1 MKKRRL
7 SRLLLILAVTTAMIA
22 ATAVVASA
30 ATINKN
36 DADYKYSKTFDDGTV
51 VSFTKDLIN
60 APATKDYIQCR
71 IQLAE
76 GDTFGNYPYFTD
88 SSLKKIN
95 GQQWDKNGDV
105 AYGVLNIKDT
115 NLKPGVFYLY
125 CNGIGWS
132 EDRMDFFYVNFK
144 KATKMKIQTYPNKI
158 LFNADYLTRDQHG
171 EYTNVLASVGGKT
184 FSAMLKNGWGE
195 WIAYKTPSAMKPGK
209 KYTLYA
215 GQIDRVNNFQVN
227 SDVYK
232 LATVPMGPS
241 TKPVIKSVKISKVK
255 VKRYFNYDEW
265 KYKYKTT
272 FKMTVTLS
280 KKAKG
285 AKGIDL
291 TSTVQGISS
300 YKTIKGTKNTYT
312 ASFNWDMPISL
323 KGRTIAVKV
332 KTYNDTKYKAYS
344 YDSKVKKVKIK

>member
-1 MKKRRL
+1 MKKRRV

-88 SSLKKIN
+88 SSKKEIN

-115 NLKPGVFYLY
+115 NLKLGVFYLY
-125 CNGIGWS
+125 CNGMGWS
-132 EDRMDFFYVNFK
+132 ENRMDFFYANFQ
-144 KATKMKIQTYPNKI
+144 KATKMMITTYPNKI
-158 LFNADYLTRDQHG
+158 LFNADRLTRDQHG
-171 EYTNVLASVGGKT
+171 EYTNVFVKGHN
-184 FSAMLKNGWGE
+184 FNAMLKNGWGE
-195 WIAYKTPSAMKPGK
+195 WMATKAPSTMKPGK
-209 KYTLYA
+209 KYGLYA
-215 GQIDRVNNFQVN
+215 VQIDRVNNYQVN
-227 SDVYK
+227 SEVYK
-232 LATVPMGPS
+232 LATVTMGPS
-241 TKPVIKSVKISKVK
+241 TKPVIKSVKISNVK
-255 VKRYFNYDEW
+255 VKRYFSYNEW
-265 KYKYKTT
+265 KYRYKTT

-291 TSTVQGISS
+291 TTSVNGISS
-300 YKTIKGTKNTYT
+300 YKTLKGTKNTYT
-312 ASFNWDMPISL
+312 AKFNWDMPMSL
-323 KGRTIAVKV
+323 KGKTVSVKV

-344 YDSKVKKVKIK
+344 YDSKAKKAKIR

>member
-1 MKKRRL
+1 MKKTKL
-7 SRLLLILAVTTAMIA
+7 FRLLFVLAVATALIA
-22 ATAVVASA
+22 ATAAAVSA

-51 VSFTKDLIN
+51 VSFTRDLIN
-60 APATKDYIQCR
+60 EPAAKDYIQCR

-76 GDTFGNYPYFTD
+76 GRTFGDYPYFND
-88 SSLKKIN
+88 SGLKNLN
-95 GQQWDKNGDV
+95 GQQWEKNGTV
-105 AYGVLNIKDT
+105 AYGVLNLKDT

-125 CNGIGWS
+125 CSSKGWS
-132 EDRMDFFYVNFK
+132 GNRMDFFYVDFK
-144 KATKMKIQTYPNKI
+144 KATKMKIQTCPDRI
-158 LFNADYLTRDQHG
+158 LFNANYLTRDQHG
-171 EYTNVLASVGGKT
+171 EYTNVLVKAGGKT

-195 WIAYKTPSAMKPGK
+195 WIACKTPSTMKPGK

-241 TKPVIKSVKISKVK
+241 TKPVIESVKISNVK
-255 VKRYFNYDEW
+255 VKKYFNYDEW
-265 KYKYKTT
+265 RYKYKTT

-285 AKGIDL
+285 AKGINL

-323 KGRTIAVKV
+323 KGKMIKVGV
-332 KTYNDTKYKAYS
+332 KTYNDNTYKAYS
-344 YDSKVKKVKIK
+344 YDSKPKTVTIR